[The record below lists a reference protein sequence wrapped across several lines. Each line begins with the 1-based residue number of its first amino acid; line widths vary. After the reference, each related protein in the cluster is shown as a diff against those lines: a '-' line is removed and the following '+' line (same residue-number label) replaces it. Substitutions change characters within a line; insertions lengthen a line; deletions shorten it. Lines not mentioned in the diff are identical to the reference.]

1 MNTAIKLN
9 PKSAKLYDL
18 RGSFYIELKRYDDA
32 IKDAKIA
39 ISLDSN
45 YMQAYYGLILA
56 YMFANKYDEAFTAI
70 NKTIKLKPPYIDML
84 YRFRA
89 SLFSLQGR
97 YKEAIEDCNASIKIN
112 SDNAV
117 VYNIRG
123 QCYLVLK
130 EYKKAI
136 EDFDRAIEL
145 DPDNI
150 DKVKQDAI
158 EYKQKAYEA
167 LAEMGEKK

>member
-1 MNTAIKLN
+1 M
-9 PKSAKLYDL
+9 

-32 IKDAKIA
+32 INSANAA
-39 ISLDSN
+39 ISLDPN
-45 YMQAYYGLILA
+45 YLQAYHGLILA
-56 YMFANKYDEAFTAI
+56 YMSANKHNEAFEAI

-84 YRFRA
+84 YGFRA

-97 YKEAIEDCNASIKIN
+97 YKEAIEDCNTSIKIN
-112 SDNAV
+112 FHNAI

-123 QCYLVLK
+123 TAYLALK

-136 EDFDRAIEL
+136 EDFDMAIKL

-150 DKVKQDAI
+150 DKIKEDAI
-158 EYKQKAYEA
+158 EYKKQAYEA
-167 LAEMGEKK
+167 LTEMEGKK

>member
-1 MNTAIKLN
+1 M
-9 PKSAKLYDL
+9 

-32 IKDAKIA
+32 INSANEA
-39 ISLDSN
+39 ISLDPN

-56 YMFANKYDEAFTAI
+56 YMSANKHNEAFEAI

-84 YRFRA
+84 YGFRA

-97 YKEAIEDCNASIKIN
+97 YKEAIEDCNTSIKIN
-112 SDNAV
+112 FHNAI

-123 QCYLVLK
+123 TAYLALK

-136 EDFDRAIEL
+136 EDFDMAIKFALESQ
-145 DPDNI
+145 NTE
-150 DKVKQDAI
+150 KQDAI
-158 EYKQKAYEA
+158 EYKKQAYEA
-167 LAEMGEKK
+167 LAEMGEK